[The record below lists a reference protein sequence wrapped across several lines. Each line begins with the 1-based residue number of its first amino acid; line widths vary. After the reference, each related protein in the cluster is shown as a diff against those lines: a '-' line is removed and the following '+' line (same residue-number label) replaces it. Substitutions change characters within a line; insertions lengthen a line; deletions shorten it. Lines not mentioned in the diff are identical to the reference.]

1 MWVYQDLHKTGLKG
15 IFISLEMNLGQN
27 NCLNMDKRV
36 AKNIALTA
44 LVFNKSLFE
53 VCLRFW

>member
-1 MWVYQDLHKTGLKG
+1 
-15 IFISLEMNLGQN
+15 MNLGQN